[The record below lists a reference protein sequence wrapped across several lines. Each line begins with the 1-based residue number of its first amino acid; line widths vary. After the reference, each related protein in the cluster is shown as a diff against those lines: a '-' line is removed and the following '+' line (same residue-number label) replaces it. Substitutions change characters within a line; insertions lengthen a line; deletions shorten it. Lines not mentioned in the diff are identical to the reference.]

1 MSERKSGLEKNWRR
15 EVRGELEKTIRLWW
29 WKVEMFELS
38 IEKKLAASNS
48 SEFRYH
54 MTGSFGNGD
63 ISDATGD
70 LIRSV
75 ETGRTE

>member
-1 MSERKSGLEKNWRR
+1 
-15 EVRGELEKTIRLWW
+15 
-29 WKVEMFELS
+29 MFELS

-54 MTGSFGNGD
+54 MTASFGNGD

-70 LIRSV
+70 LIRDI
-75 ETGRTE
+75 ETAGTK